1 MARDID
7 RFWTTSGRIDTF
19 AFELVSPNDFNKSLG
34 WLSGVTGGKLTFGFD
49 TDLKVSGSLDIST
62 TKFVDDCII
71 RIHYR
76 PQLSEKQKKDIIL
89 GTCFA
94 YVESMSFDKGRYF
107 GSIEL
112 VSALA
117 RYTDDKLQ
125 TNFTIGKNKTY
136 KNELARLLKK
146 ESAGGKYK
154 FLSNVT
160 NKKCTSAVAYE
171 AGKPTMD
178 VIQGIADGL
187 DARVDVDEYGVM
199 TFEKYFAPS
208 KKSCTW
214 ILPKGKY
221 SVTLPNIEIEN
232 ARSEVPNRIAYHCEV
247 SWSQKEYV
255 LDKKGKK
262 TKYTSGENKGKYK
275 TKTVNEKKTI
285 VGKAQVK
292 SNSPYHYSKMGR
304 WKTEVFEYT
313 KKLSASKMDTAA
325 KRESQFAKVKK
336 EADSKAATKL
346 SSLTSSKKKYII
358 DCFYMP
364 IKCGQVVEFEYV
376 ASGISLHVQ
385 AMVTNIEMNL
395 SVGARMKVTLKH
407 VRYV

>member
-1 MARDID
+1 MKDID
-7 RFWTTSGRIDTF
+7 RFWTTSGRVDTF

-62 TKFVDDCII
+62 TKFVNDCII
-71 RIHYR
+71 RVHYR
-76 PQLSEKQKKDIIL
+76 PQLSEEQKKDIIL

-94 YVESMSFDKGRYF
+94 YTESMNFDKGRYY
-107 GSIEL
+107 GTIEL

-117 RYTDDKLQ
+117 RYTDDVLQ
-125 TNFTIGKNKTY
+125 TTFTIGKNKTY

-146 ESAGGKYK
+146 ESSGGKYK
-154 FLSNVT
+154 FNSDVD
-160 NKKCTSAVAYE
+160 NKKCTSAVAFE

-178 VIQGIADGL
+178 VIQAIADGL
-187 DARVDVDEYGVM
+187 DARVDVNENGVM
-199 TFEKYFAPS
+199 VFEKYFAPS
-208 KKSCTW
+208 KKSCTLK
-214 ILPKGKY
+214 LPTGQY

-232 ARSEVPNRIAYHCEV
+232 ARTEVPNRIAYHCEV

-255 LDKKGKK
+255 LDKKGNK
-262 TKYTSGENKGKYK
+262 TKYTSGANKGKYK
-275 TKTVNEKKTI
+275 TKTVNKKKTI
-285 VGKAQVK
+285 VGKAQVA
-292 SNSPYHYSKMGR
+292 SSSPYHYSKTGR
-304 WKTEVFEYT
+304 WKTQVFEYT
-313 KKLSASKMDTAA
+313 KKLSASKMSTAA
-325 KRESQFAKVKK
+325 KREAQFAAIKK
-336 EADSKAATKL
+336 SADSKAATKL
-346 SSLTSSKKKYII
+346 SSLTSNKKKYII
-358 DCFYMP
+358 ECFYLP

-395 SVGARMKVTLKH
+395 SVGAKMKVTLKH